1 MPNIIADAVHREMME
16 LDPELEGKNL
26 ADAMISC
33 VEKTGKEFVF
43 VIDEWD
49 ALIREAKGDI
59 AVQRKY
65 LGYLTWNEEDGM
77 AHIPNEEV
85 RIEFRRILKGGNG
98 NRKWLEFIG
107 RSRQLLEDTIA
118 GNDFAPL

>member
-1 MPNIIADAVHREMME
+1 MME